1 MQVIKRDGRVVAF
14 DKERIVK
21 AIEKAMTETINGT
34 DNNLS
39 KDIAQ
44 KISDYIEIKNEP
56 MQVEEIQDIVEDLL
70 MDSDRKDVAKRYI
83 IYRNERQKTRDKSD
97 KKNKLLNEDFV
108 SKYKHTQSPMNQL
121 GTFVYY
127 RTYSRW
133 LEEERRREYWWETV
147 RRVVEYNCNL
157 APTSI
162 LEAEKLYDNIFNL
175 KQFLSGRTF
184 WVGGTEIARKF
195 PASNFNCAFS
205 VIDSFEAFKDLF
217 YLLMIG
223 TGFGFRVLK
232 EDVDNL
238 PKIKTNLEVIHK
250 DYIGIEK
257 KQRQDNTS
265 LMFNDETVEI
275 VIGDS
280 KEGWTQSLDYYFKM
294 LWDKD
299 YREIKRVIFN
309 YNHVRPKGEKLKTF
323 GGTASGFESI
333 KTMFYKIENIIKNA
347 GKRDGVCAK
356 LKPID
361 CMDIA
366 NIIGENVVVGGVRR
380 TSENTLFDEDD
391 ADILGAKENLYIQE
405 NNVWVENSS
414 ISHRKMSNNS
424 IFYKKKP
431 KREQL
436 KQHLQKLRYNG
447 EPGFVNTSAA
457 KKRRGDFNGLNP
469 CFAYE
474 TKILTDK
481 GYKEIGSLEN
491 QDVNLI
497 NINGNITKGKVWCSG
512 EKELIKLKLSNGTQI
527 RCTEDHIFM
536 TNDNEMIK
544 AKELKGKRLMPELI
558 TNNNESAEVILIKK
572 DKIEKVYDFLEPE
585 TNWGIVEGFIAHN
598 CFEVL
603 LDSLGLCNLTT
614 INVYAFV
621 DDSGIL
627 DKYSLFEAQKL
638 NVRASYRMTLV
649 EIELHKWDK
658 INKRDRLLGCS
669 LTGWQDMVD
678 KTNISKDEEMKLLEE
693 LKRIAHDE
701 SVKIAEEFGLN
712 VPLLVTTIKPEG
724 TLSLLPGVSPGLHYS
739 HAPYYIRRIRINSS
753 DPLLKVCEELGY
765 PIYPEV
771 GEEWATCKT
780 KVIEFPVKSPVKKTK
795 YDLTAIEQLEN
806 YKKFMYHYVD
816 HNASVTITVADHEWD
831 QVEEWIWDN
840 WDDVVAISLL
850 PLSESFYQLMPY
862 EIISEEEYNQR
873 VSEMKPF
880 IPSLI
885 TKYEREETEFDL
897 ENSDCEG
904 GICSIR

>member
-469 CFAYE
+469 CF
-474 TKILTDK
+474 
-481 GYKEIGSLEN
+481 
-491 QDVNLI
+491 
-497 NINGNITKGKVWCSG
+497 
-512 EKELIKLKLSNGTQI
+512 
-527 RCTEDHIFM
+527 
-536 TNDNEMIK
+536 
-544 AKELKGKRLMPELI
+544 
-558 TNNNESAEVILIKK
+558 
-572 DKIEKVYDFLEPE
+572 
-585 TNWGIVEGFIAHN
+585 
-598 CFEVL
+598 EVL

-873 VSEMKPF
+873 ISEMKPF